1 MYLRS
6 DVLLSANVFKNFRKM
21 CIKMH
26 ELDPAKFLS
35 ASGLTLPTA
44 LKKTA
49 VESKF
54 LTDIIFSYCLEK
66 ELVEEYVMQFINSSL
81 CES

>member
-1 MYLRS
+1 
-6 DVLLSANVFKNFRKM
+6 
-21 CIKMH
+21 MH

-35 ASGLTLPTA
+35 ASGLTLPAA

-54 LTDIIFSYCLEK
+54 LTDIIFSYWLEK

>member
-6 DVLLSANVFKNFRKM
+6 DVLLSANVFKNFRKT

-35 ASGLTLPTA
+35 ASGLTLPAA

-49 VESKF
+49 VESEF
-54 LTDIIFSYCLEK
+54 LTDIIFPYWLEK